1 MEKKLVTRGLLLV
14 NFLPFFVFPL
24 TQVLDIDTWR
34 LLLFSVINT
43 LSLSYIFLVPDLTNI
58 FNDIVKS
65 KISLAIFA
73 FITWG
78 LISYFYAI
86 NGNEVILRSFTFVN
100 FYVSFL
106 SLYVFIKFNRFKV
119 MTIALFILVA
129 VSCEMYLS
137 YSTYIEISQSVQY
150 TFEFNNFL
158 NGNFPNRNITSAIY
172 LVQLPFVLHV
182 LKNTESK
189 ILQIVTSIIA
199 FMLVYMVFMLGSRT
213 AYVII
218 IGLFFAYLIVLI
230 VSKDKKIKSYFLTFV
245 LLVGSSFLLSTI
257 TLGTQSEGFAVNRI
271 QTIDLKETS
280 TNTRLRYYQ
289 YGIEQTINNPLIGVG
304 LGNWKIVSIERD
316 KENIIS
322 YIVPYTM
329 HNDFLEVAAELGIIG
344 LLIFLSI
351 FYFGLRNSWETY
363 SRNKQDPTF
372 LILPFSLLIYIV
384 DSNFNFPFTRMS
396 QLFHFAL
403 FLALSVYLN
412 NKSNEDTA

>member
-1 MEKKLVTRGLLLV
+1 
-14 NFLPFFVFPL
+14 
-24 TQVLDIDTWR
+24 
-34 LLLFSVINT
+34 
-43 LSLSYIFLVPDLTNI
+43 
-58 FNDIVKS
+58 
-65 KISLAIFA
+65 
-73 FITWG
+73 
-78 LISYFYAI
+78 
-86 NGNEVILRSFTFVN
+86 
-100 FYVSFL
+100 
-106 SLYVFIKFNRFKV
+106 

-189 ILQIVTSIIA
+189 ILQIVTAIIA

-213 AYVII
+213 AYVILTC
-218 IGLFFAYLIVLI
+218 LFLAYLIVLI

-271 QTIDLKETS
+271 QTIDFKETS